1 MAITRYGLAQKN
13 PSKKLIPA
21 INPTPTRMV
30 TGDEPFDT
38 SATGG
43 GSAGTGTGATFD
55 VTDGGSGST
64 SGAYSYAAALA
75 KIKADQEAA
84 TAAANRAAQG
94 ATAQRNA
101 ILEQLK
107 TAGQINPTLLSTLD
121 EQKKA
126 QEDYIGKQL
135 AALQGQL
142 TKSYE
147 TGSGLQTQAYDALRN
162 YLTTNAPTAYAQA
175 PRATA
180 PAVSSDIAQ
189 YMASRGVEAQ
199 RAEPGLLAARAAL
212 EGGATNYINLL
223 NTLAA
228 QSAAGQ
234 ESRLAEQQIAQQLAA
249 AQLGA
254 YKAQQEGTLTTQQLA
269 ALQEIQSQYNTAKFQ
284 AQQQAI
290 ARQQALEDALNALY
304 GTGYTAPPP
313 PPPTPPVVPPA
324 PTAEELAR
332 QAALRDQINLERGG
346 PFRLRGF

>member
-1 MAITRYGLAQKN
+1 MAITRYGLAQKKPLSTLV
-13 PSKKLIPA
+13 PSTG
-21 INPTPTRMV
+21 PTPVRMV
-30 TGDEPFDT
+30 TEEDFNFDPTEGATTTLT
-38 SATGG
+38 STGSGG
-43 GSAGTGTGATFD
+43 GS
-55 VTDGGSGST
+55 S
-64 SGAYSYAAALA
+64 SYASTIA
-75 KIKADQEAA
+75 KIKADQKAA
-84 TAAANRAAQG
+84 TAAANRATQG

-121 EQKKA
+121 EQKRT
-126 QEDYIGKQL
+126 QEKYIADQL
-135 AALQGQL
+135 ALQQGQL
-142 TKSYE
+142 AKSYQ
-147 TGSGLQTQAYDALRN
+147 TGSGLQTQAFDALRN
-162 YLTTNAPTAYAQA
+162 YLTANAPTAYAQA

-180 PAVSSDIAQ
+180 APVVNDLAQ
-189 YMASRGVEAQ
+189 YMAGQGVDAARVQ
-199 RAEPGLLAARAAL
+199 PGLLAAQAAAQ
-212 EGGATNYINLL
+212 GGAANYNNLL
-223 NTLAA
+223 GVLAG

-234 ESRLAEQQIAQQLAA
+234 ESRLAEQQMAQQLAA

-254 YKAQQEGTLTTQQLA
+254 YRAQQEGTLTTQQLA
-269 ALQEIQSQYNTAKFQ
+269 ALQDIQSQYNTAKFQ

-313 PPPTPPVVPPA
+313 VVPPA